1 MYDVLTS
8 YRVRETERRIR
19 RECAELVF
27 HYPQYTLEDA
37 IEMPEGDRQLLLT
50 FARLQRAE
58 FLIELT
64 TVIAA
69 SQSKAGY
76 KKKTTDLEGVIKNLT
91 KQL

>member
-1 MYDVLTS
+1 MSDAVAQ
-8 YRVRETERRIR
+8 YRLNQAKRQIR

-27 HYPQYTLEDA
+27 YYPQFTLEDA
-37 IEMPEGDRQLLLT
+37 TEMPDGDRRLLLT
-50 FARLQRAE
+50 FARLHSAE
-58 FLIELT
+58 FLLELT

-69 SQSKAGY
+69 AQSKAGY

>member
-1 MYDVLTS
+1 
-8 YRVRETERRIR
+8 
-19 RECAELVF
+19 
-27 HYPQYTLEDA
+27 
-37 IEMPEGDRQLLLT
+37 MPEGDRRLLLT

-58 FLIELT
+58 LLIELA

-76 KKKTTDLEGVIKNLT
+76 KKKTSDLEGVIKNLT

>member
-1 MYDVLTS
+1 MSDAVAQ
-8 YRVRETERRIR
+8 YRLNEAKRRIR

-27 HYPQYTLEDA
+27 HYSQYTLEDA
-37 IEMPEGDRQLLLT
+37 IEMPEGDRRLLLT

-58 FLIELT
+58 FLLELT

-76 KKKTTDLEGVIKNLT
+76 KKKTSDLEGVIKNLT